1 MTSKEIKE
9 QTIAMRTGE
18 LKMEREGTYWSN
30 EERSYARQQFYDGI
44 PINEIAI
51 ELQRSETAVQ
61 QQVLPLYVR
70 PPENTRKRQNAPRD
84 AVCLCSNCTCDR
96 SLCPLCQVYQQMQEV
111 QQSV

>member
-30 EERSYARQQFYDGI
+30 EERSYTKRQFYEGV

-51 ELQRSETAVQ
+51 ESQRSETAVQ
-61 QQVLPLYVR
+61 QQVLSLYVR
-70 PPENTRKRQNAPRD
+70 PPENIRKRQKPPRD
-84 AVCLCSNCTCDR
+84 SVCLCSTCTCDR
-96 SLCPLCQVYQQMQEV
+96 SLCPLCQVYQQMQEG
-111 QQSV
+111 